1 MATLGQILR
10 TARERRG
17 ATPSQAAAA
26 TRIKMQHIEAMES
39 DQFQRI
45 PAPTYAKGFLRMYAE
60 YLGLDPAPLVRQY
73 MESHMPR
80 SRPSITPADDA
91 PRPARAAR
99 AAAPVD
105 EPPPAVESAAP
116 ARPAAPGFGPAWRT
130 FSAALASA
138 WAAFRPALVR
148 VPWRVVGAVA
158 VLAVATLA
166 VSRVLATRGR
176 ADPAGVVVTAAEPVR
191 LADDVPALI
200 REPPEPYLEARPAGR
215 RAP

>member
-10 TARERRG
+10 SARERRG

-215 RAP
+215 RVP

>member
-1 MATLGQILR
+1 MASLGQILR
-10 TARERRG
+10 SARERRG

-26 TRIKMQHIEAMES
+26 TRIKMQHIEAMEA

-80 SRPSITPADDA
+80 TRPSITPTDDP

-105 EPPPAVESAAP
+105 DPPPAAESAAP
-116 ARPAAPGFGPAWRT
+116 ARPAAPGFGPAWRA
-130 FSAALASA
+130 FSSALAAA

-148 VPWRVVGAVA
+148 VPWGVVGAVA
-158 VLAVATLA
+158 VLALATLA
-166 VSRVLATRGR
+166 ISRVLATRGR
-176 ADPAGVVVTAAEPVR
+176 VDPAGVVVTAAEPIR
-191 LADDVPALI
+191 LSADVPALI
-200 REPPEPYLEARPAGR
+200 REPPQPYLEARPAGR